1 MDFRV
6 IVITNFGV
14 NNRGSRYKSSIKL
27 MKYLKK
33 IFFYLK
39 PLLVQIVIG
48 VGKKWAPFL
57 YIDFNKHCIIC
68 RRCINILEGFF
79 LKNVD
84 ISIEI
89 QSSEKSVWRLCRE
102 PWKNSTEICI
112 YMWHFNFRISACQ
125 VNYIFLLSLWR

>member
-48 VGKKWAPFL
+48 VGKK
-57 YIDFNKHCIIC
+57 
-68 RRCINILEGFF
+68 
-79 LKNVD
+79 
-84 ISIEI
+84 
-89 QSSEKSVWRLCRE
+89 
-102 PWKNSTEICI
+102 
-112 YMWHFNFRISACQ
+112 
-125 VNYIFLLSLWR
+125 